1 MNNPEFA
8 NELLTT
14 VLYRDHFHKDFKKSS
29 NCHRLMNICLF
40 LSFLTIFAYC
50 EKGNAYM
57 LKDVGQIK
65 ISGGCEVFAEGCITF
80 KPLGKDKTMVQVDN
94 SGRYF
99 YDETSNPIPSFE
111 LKVDTEKLSIF
122 IKNWIELMDSVQKK
136 TDYFS
141 TENATVLFD
150 FSFQDR
156 NVHFSYAENE
166 GGYQLDPIIE
176 SIEAFVATCQKK
188 VTPPPMSSKPPFS
201 PKNKTEAFLG
211 PPDEREKVILQFND
225 RNGLH
230 GGRVVVVTGTGNA
243 LVQVVSYNNEQKK
256 MWEKSYTFDIS
267 PAQLNDIFTV
277 IINSDVMT
285 IQLKDR
291 TGIPDETRIHF
302 SMTNGNNDSFHLET
316 WEQSSLPPD
325 AYQDSPRVR
334 FDKACLVLK
343 RLEHMAN
350 TEKTPVQE
358 GPYIHP

>member
-1 MNNPEFA
+1 MN
-8 NELLTT
+8 
-14 VLYRDHFHKDFKKSS
+14 
-29 NCHRLMNICLF
+29 MCLF
-40 LSFLTIFAYC
+40 LSFLTIFANC
-50 EKGNAYM
+50 EKGIDYM
-57 LKDVGQIK
+57 FKDVSQIK

-80 KPLGKDKTMVQVDN
+80 MPLGKDKTMVQVDN

-111 LKVDTEKLSIF
+111 LEVDTEQLSVF

-156 NVHFSYAENE
+156 KVHFSRAENQ

-188 VTPPPMSSKPPFS
+188 VTPPSLMSSKPLFS
-201 PKNKTEAFLG
+201 PKNKTEKFLG
-211 PPDEREKVILQFND
+211 SPEEREKVVLQFND
-225 RNGLH
+225 MNGLH
-230 GGRVVVVTGTGNA
+230 GGRVIVVTGTGNA
-243 LVQVVSYNNEQKK
+243 LVQIVSPNNEQKK
-256 MWEKSYTFDIS
+256 MWEKRYSFNIS
-267 PAQLNDIFTV
+267 HAQLTDIFTD
-277 IINSDVMT
+277 IINNDVMT
-285 IQLKDR
+285 IQLEDR
-291 TGIPDETRIHF
+291 PGIPDETRIHF

-325 AYQDSPRVR
+325 AYQDSPRAR

-343 RLEHMAN
+343 RLEHMAK

-358 GPYIHP
+358 GPYVHP